1 MVDIHK
7 GQYFKGQNDNDYIFL
22 SYKNPNIIYC
32 VKDDFETTGLVLLF
46 ESEFI
51 KSPLLKYND
60 FVKNINWYY
69 QWDVEFENTDL
80 SEKLDTLITN
90 TRNDFKKWENEVRF
104 LRLDIR
110 IKKIS
115 DLVKGKAFFSDQN
128 QYYEVIGFLVETET
142 YEGKKKTE
150 DNKGLFAIYHS
161 KCDNLAPMTFFYMD
175 STDNNK
181 FYNKGTNDC
190 CIVEE
195 ILMKEDDINKYITEH
210 KYNVPTL
217 ANKDAVIGMGK

>member
-7 GQYFKGQNDNDYIFL
+7 GQYFKGQNDRDYIFL

-32 VKDDFETTGLVLLF
+32 VKEDFETSGLVLLF

-51 KSPLLKYND
+51 ESPLLKYND

-69 QWDVEFENTDL
+69 QWDVEFENTNL
-80 SEKLDTLITN
+80 AEKLDTLITN
-90 TRNDFKKWENEVRF
+90 TRNDFKKWEDEVRF

-161 KCDNLAPMTFFYMD
+161 KCDNLAPMTFFYND
-175 STDNNK
+175 SSDTNK
-181 FYNKGTNDC
+181 FYNKGTNDY
-190 CIVEE
+190 CIIEE
-195 ILMKEDDINKYITEH
+195 ILMKEDDINKYIREH
-210 KYNVPTL
+210 KYNVPNL
-217 ANKDAVIGMGK
+217 ANKDTVIGMGK